1 MTELLR
7 VTNLIVGYNKVVVL
21 HELELHV
28 DEGEVVAVI
37 GPKNAGKST
46 LLKAIVGL
54 VRPAAG
60 SVKFAGT
67 EIAGLPAHAVAR
79 RGIAYVPEGGRPFAE
94 LTVRQNLEMGAYT
107 KREHLKA
114 AILGEIYDT
123 FPILKE
129 LQDTRARDLTGVQ
142 QEMLAIGRGLAL
154 RPTLLM
160 LDEPSS
166 GLSPRLIDEIYLH
179 LRKLK
184 SLGQTVL
191 LVEEDIPQALEL
203 ADRGYVLEDGAVVLR
218 GSGAELASSAH
229 VQKRYLRL

>member
-7 VTNLIVGYNKVVVL
+7 VTNLRVGYNKAVVL
-21 HELELHV
+21 HEVEIHI

-37 GPKNAGKST
+37 GPKTAGKSS

-54 VRPAAG
+54 VHPVAG
-60 SVKFAGT
+60 SVKFAGV
-67 EIAGLPAHAVAR
+67 EIAGLPAYAVAR
-79 RGIAYVPEGGRPFAE
+79 KGIAYVPEEGRPFAQ

-107 KREHLKA
+107 KREHLKP
-114 AILGEIYDT
+114 AILGEIYDI
-123 FPILKE
+123 FPVLKV
-129 LQDTRARDLTGVQ
+129 LQDTHARDLTSLQ

-154 RPTLLM
+154 RPRLLM

-191 LVEEDIPQALEL
+191 LVEQDIPQALEL
-203 ADRGYVLEDGAVVLR
+203 ADRGYVLEDGVVVLR